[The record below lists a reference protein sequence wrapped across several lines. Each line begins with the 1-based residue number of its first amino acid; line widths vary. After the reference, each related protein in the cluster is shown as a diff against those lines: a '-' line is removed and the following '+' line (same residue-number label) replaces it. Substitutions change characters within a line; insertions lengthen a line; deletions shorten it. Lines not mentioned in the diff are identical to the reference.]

1 MTLQLQRN
9 TDIDTNIPFTF
20 AGNKSRKVYIPD
32 RQDIALYQDEM
43 HGAAVSVTA
52 KKDMNYGQYK
62 VLEGSFNVNRT
73 YYVIHP
79 ENNATKEQS
88 YEDGV
93 PHRTKRV
100 KMPKGNE
107 DRITGKYT
115 SSRAKVMH
123 STVRDGTA
131 KWRRRRDTTVDYYS
145 IELVFVLDFTIYD

>member
-32 RQDIALYQDEM
+32 RQDIALYHDEM

-52 KKDMNYGQYK
+52 KKDKNYGQYK
-62 VLEGSFNVNRT
+62 VLEGSFNINRT

-79 ENNATKEQS
+79 ENSATKQSS

-93 PHRTKRV
+93 RHRTKKV
-100 KMPKGNE
+100 KMPKGLNDIKVSPPE
-107 DRITGKYT
+107 
-115 SSRAKVMH
+115 SSRAKVFH

-131 KWRRRRDTTVDYYS
+131 KRRRRRGTTVDYYS